1 MADEATIRLARVD
14 SRAAT
19 LSGWFD
25 TGAMVKIMLEKT
37 FKLVGCVWE
46 QNTITHTKLPSK
58 RMYEIPFIKEMNS
71 GRIRSR
77 AENRSEK

>member
-1 MADEATIRLARVD
+1 M
-14 SRAAT
+14 

-25 TGAMVKIMLEKT
+25 TGAMVKIILEKT
-37 FKLVGCVWE
+37 LKLVGSIWE
-46 QNTITHTKLPSK
+46 HDTIPHTKLPSK
-58 RMYEIPFIKEMNS
+58 RMSEIPFITKMNS